1 MATHQHQTER
11 AGDRISLWEA
21 TTETGALNPLRENI
35 RTDVCVVGAG
45 ISGLTTAYTLVREG
59 KKVAV
64 IDDGLVGRGMTGR
77 TTAHIVN
84 ALDDRYYEI
93 EKLHGEEGSAL
104 AAESH
109 TAAIDKIEEI
119 VKSERIACAFERLD
133 GYLFGPPNESIDN
146 LREEFEACQRAGV
159 DVEWVERAPIEGFN
173 TGPAIKFKNQAQF
186 HPLHYLRGLASAV
199 ERYGGKIYTGTRVV
213 DVQESEDGVAKTQ
226 DGFTIHASAFV
237 VASNTPINDRYVIHT
252 KQAPYTSYVIGLR
265 VPKGAV
271 TRALFWDTA
280 EHAGQEDKPIGMI
293 SYHYVRLGTGEKE
306 GEEVLVVGGE
316 DHKTGQADD
325 FEQRYQRLEDWTR
338 VRWPQA
344 GEVVFRWSG
353 QVMEPEDYIG
363 FIGRNPSDKGNV
375 FIATGDSGN
384 GMTHG
389 TIAGMLIPDL
399 ILGRE
404 NRWEKLYNPSR
415 LIFKGIGDFLKEN
428 INVAAQYRD
437 YVTGGD
443 VKSLDEIPAGEGAV
457 FRRGLR
463 KVACYRDDSGTLHE
477 MTAVCPHLKCIV
489 HWNRNEKTWDCPC
502 HGSRFDA
509 MGHVLNGPSVAD
521 LAPLKTEEAVE

>member
-21 TTETGALNPLRENI
+21 TTETGALIPLSENI
-35 RTDVCVVGAG
+35 MTDVCIVGAG
-45 ISGLTTAYTLVREG
+45 ISGLTTAYTLVRDG
-59 KKVAV
+59 KKVV
-64 IDDGLVGRGMTGR
+64 VVDDGLVGRGMTGR
-77 TTAHIVN
+77 TTAHVVN

-93 EKLHGEEGSAL
+93 EKLHGEEGARL

-109 TAAIDKIEEI
+109 TVAIDRVEEI
-119 VKSERIACAFERLD
+119 VTAERIDCEFERLD
-133 GYLFGPPNESIDN
+133 GYLFEPPNEPIDN
-146 LREEFEACQRAGV
+146 LRQELDACVRAGI
-159 DVEWVERAPIEGFN
+159 DVEWADRAPIPGFD
-173 TGPAIKFKNQAQF
+173 TGPAIRFKNQAQF
-186 HPLHYLRGLASAV
+186 HPLHYLRGLAAAI
-199 ERYGGKIYTGTRVV
+199 ERYGGHIYTGTRVV
-213 DVQESEDGVAKTQ
+213 DVQEKEQGIARTEDGH
-226 DGFTIHASAFV
+226 TIRAQSFV
-237 VASNTPINDRYVIHT
+237 VATNTPTNDRYVIHT

-265 VPKGAV
+265 VPKGSV

-293 SYHYVRLGTGEKE
+293 PYHYVRLATGDAD
-306 GEEVLVVGGE
+306 GEEILVVGGE

-344 GEVVFRWSG
+344 GEIVFRWSG
-353 QVMEPEDYIG
+353 QVMEPEDYMG
-363 FIGRNPSDKGNV
+363 FIGRNPADKDNV
-375 FIATGDSGN
+375 YIATGDSGN

-389 TIAGMLIPDL
+389 TIAGILIPDL
-399 ILGRE
+399 IAGRE
-404 NRWEKLYNPSR
+404 NRWAKLYDPSR
-415 LIFKGIGDFLKEN
+415 LSFKAAGDFLKEN

-443 VKSLDEIPAGEGAV
+443 VKSVDDIEGGHGAV
-457 FRRGLR
+457 LRRGLK

-477 MTAVCPHLKCIV
+477 MSAICPHLKCIV

-509 MGHVLNGPSVAD
+509 MGHVINGPSIAD
-521 LAPLKTEEAVE
+521 LEPIRDRK